1 MSSKGIRN
9 LTLQAEVCAGSVPT
23 HLQPQPPGQ
32 EPAVLPPSVNLP
44 ITSACPPPSPPP
56 LPGLLVLLVHHKASQ
71 RQQRGGGSEGLL
83 SLLCS
88 YQGQCQMQGGSTLH
102 PSCLRKE
109 IVQRTKAPHLGLR
122 AEKYPLLKTNLP
134 KSPPQLSMNSV
145 SGLVLFSH

>member
-32 EPAVLPPSVNLP
+32 EPTVLPPSVIIFQSP
-44 ITSACPPPSPPP
+44 VPAPPPPRLPP
-56 LPGLLVLLVHHKASQ
+56 LPGLLVHHKASQ

-102 PSCLRKE
+102 PSCLRKG

-122 AEKYPLLKTNLP
+122 AAKYSLLKTNLP
-134 KSPPQLSMNSV
+134 KSPPQLSMSSV